1 MNAGPFPELARH
13 FHPTVV
19 PTGSRTLRIGIL
31 NLMPRLETYEPG
43 LLAALSAPG
52 LPFTPI
58 GIRLETHAYRSS
70 DPAHLAAH
78 YRALNRALATGPLDG
93 LLLTGAPVEELPFEA
108 VRYWAELQEVLD
120 YARDHVGSTLGVCWG
135 GMALAAREGGV
146 KTGLPQKLFGAFR
159 HLVSP
164 AGAAFLGVAP
174 GSTFIC
180 PQSRHA
186 TITAESIA
194 STDGRLQVL
203 GHSEVVG
210 PTLLSTPDQRFI
222 MHLGHPEYAPSR
234 IAFEWTRDRGLGRTD
249 VPHPAGYDAEGTTPV
264 VSWANDS
271 ERLFGAWLRV
281 VAERGSAAVA
291 NP

>member
-19 PTGSRTLRIGIL
+19 PTRNRTLRIGVL

-43 LLAALSAPG
+43 LLAAVGSAG
-52 LPFTPI
+52 VPFTPV
-58 GIRLETHAYRSS
+58 GIRLESHAYRSS

-78 YRALNRALATGPLDG
+78 YQTIDQALSTGPLDG

-108 VRYWAELQEVLD
+108 VRYWAELQQVLD
-120 YARDHVGSTLGVCWG
+120 YARDHVGSTLGLCWG

-146 KTGLPQKLFGAFR
+146 KTGLPQKLFGAFE
-159 HLVSP
+159 HVVTP
-164 AGAAFLGVAP
+164 AGAALLGVEA
-174 GSTFIC
+174 GSAFIC

-194 STDGRLQVL
+194 RTDGRLRVL
-203 GHSEVVG
+203 GHSDAVG
-210 PTLLSTPDQRFI
+210 ATLLATPDQRVV

-234 IAFEWTRDRGLGRTD
+234 IAFEWTRDRDLGRTD

-264 VSWANDS
+264 VSWAKDS

-281 VAERGSAAVA
+281 VAARSPVA
-291 NP
+291 LATT